1 MTMGVPA
8 ASTRFRI
15 VRVLGLLAVGA
26 VYVAAG
32 GLKVAAPKAF
42 AKAIVEYQLVPERL
56 APLVA
61 VLLPW
66 WEVAAG
72 GLVMAGAWRRG
83 ALGVLAGLSAAFL
96 VVGTVTLAR
105 GMSPPCGCFGIGSN
119 QIGPATVVLEL
130 SLLVLTAALLRLELQ
145 HKTNH
150 GDTESTEASAGGGS
164 PEATQA

>member
-1 MTMGVPA
+1 MGVPI
-8 ASTRFRI
+8 ASTCSPV
-15 VRVLGLLAVGA
+15 VRWLGLLAVGA

-32 GLKVAAPKAF
+32 GLKVGTPKEF
-42 AKAIVEYQLVPERL
+42 AKAIVEYQLMPEWL
-56 APLVA
+56 APLAA

-72 GLVMAGAWRRG
+72 GLVVAGAWRRG
-83 ALGVLAGLSAAFL
+83 ALGVLAWLSAAFL

-130 SLLVLTAALLRLELQ
+130 SLLVLTAALLRQEL
-145 HKTNH
+145 HH
-150 GDTESTEASAGGGS
+150 GRDTADQPADHAE
-164 PEATQA
+164 